1 MYSVFELHLSKQIKM
16 IRLLYLFIFSFS
28 FIDFFEVTLSDLTV

>member
-16 IRLLYLFIFSFS
+16 IRLLYLFIFSF
-28 FIDFFEVTLSDLTV
+28 IDFFEVTLSDLTV